1 MTEAAVIFGLE
12 GTELTA
18 SERAFFKSAA
28 PWGFILFQRNCASRA
43 QVRKLT
49 DSLRALT
56 GRAHLPV
63 LIDEEGGRVQRLK
76 PPEWRTR
83 PAMRTFG
90 KLYERIYH
98 GAQQKARDATE
109 LNAQLIAED
118 LAELGI
124 NVDCVP
130 CLDVPVPG
138 ADNIIGDRAFGANA
152 KEVADLGRVVAEA
165 VLAAGVLP
173 VIKHMPGH
181 GRAGVDT
188 HKALPRVGT
197 SREELSRTDFAPFK
211 ALNDQPLGMSAH
223 VIFEAVDSDL
233 PATLSPKVIAD
244 VIRGEIGFDG
254 LLMTDDLNMEALQGS
269 VGSRASR
276 ALKAGI
282 DVILHCN
289 GTLAEMEEIVK
300 VVPKLE
306 GKPKTRADHAI
317 QLLKRPR
324 AQVKITEVEQ
334 RLKELLI

>member
-1 MTEAAVIFGLE
+1 MSEAAVIYGLE
-12 GTELTA
+12 GTELTPN
-18 SERAFFKSAA
+18 ERAFFKSAE

-49 DSLRALT
+49 ESLHALT
-56 GRAHLPV
+56 GRELLPI

-90 KLYERIYH
+90 KLYEIDR
-98 GAQQKARDATE
+98 ARGTE
-109 LNAQLIAED
+109 AAKLNAQLIAED
-118 LAELGI
+118 LAELGVTI
-124 NVDCVP
+124 DCVP
-130 CLDVPVPG
+130 SLDVPVPG
-138 ADNIIGDRAFGANA
+138 SDNIIGDRAFGGDPS
-152 KEVADLGRVVAEA
+152 EVAALGRVVAETMF
-165 VLAAGVLP
+165 AAGVLP

-188 HKALPRVGT
+188 HKALPRV
-197 SREELSRTDFAPFK
+197 SAPREALSRTDFAPFK
-211 ALNDQPLGMSAH
+211 ALSDQALGMSAH
-223 VIFEAVDSDL
+223 VIFEAVDPDL

-269 VGSRASR
+269 VASRASR
-276 ALKAGI
+276 ALQAGI

-289 GTLAEMEEIVK
+289 GELAEMEEIAK
-300 VVPKLE
+300 IVPKLT
-306 GKPKTRADHAI
+306 GRSKARADRAI

-334 RLKELLI
+334 RLRELLV